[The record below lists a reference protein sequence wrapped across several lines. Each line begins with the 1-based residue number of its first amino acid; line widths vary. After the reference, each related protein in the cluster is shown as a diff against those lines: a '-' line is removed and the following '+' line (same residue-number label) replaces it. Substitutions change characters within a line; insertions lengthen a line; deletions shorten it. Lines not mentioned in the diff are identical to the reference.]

1 MNADNARP
9 GTQDVR
15 DETPLSVWEALAREY
30 EELTGAGNL
39 DAEYRTHAAAYAA
52 QQREARTRVRTGI
65 ENAAAEQEHAREER
79 RFRDILI
86 ARLHQ
91 AGMTALCF
99 SGGGIRS
106 ATFGLGVLQE
116 LARRSDPTRRGV
128 QRPGILSQLDY
139 LSTVSGGGYL
149 GAWFSSLAYHKSG
162 ASHVIAELAATPNT
176 KVDPEPPEV
185 LHLRKFS
192 AYLSPKLGVLSAD
205 TWTLIA
211 TVLRNILL
219 NWFVLLPALV
229 CILVIPQ
236 LVRAVIVFGGSD
248 TARAVFRY
256 ASLGLA
262 AAAIVYVVID
272 LPSAGDR
279 RKSQRA
285 FLLFNLLPLSISS
298 LLISIYFGWSLKN
311 WNYVPRISWKEFLA
325 YPVLVLL
332 IGFAIGLVF
341 AFKKGEL
348 NLQRV
353 VGAAI
358 CAVLTGVAVGA
369 ISRALADGLTGV
381 LRDNPSLYTT
391 LAFPAVFAIL
401 GASSVIFVGLT
412 SRIATDDD
420 REWWARAA
428 AWLLIVPVTW
438 LVFTGLVLH
447 GPDMIQHIRYQ
458 IFGTGLLG
466 SIASWLGFS
475 RKTSSGHEKGVA
487 LIGRLAPAEKV
498 REWAI
503 QLIIPIFLAFLAV
516 LVGSTSRYLNENI
529 RELLVGWFPGAARAS
544 EVYSWAFLLA
554 CALVS
559 AYVLGSFI
567 DPNKF
572 SLSAMYRAR
581 LIRAY
586 LGASN
591 PARRPSLFTGFDP
604 ADNLHMHDLRSEKPL
619 HLVNM
624 ALNLVAGENLAWQQ
638 RKAESFTATRLHC
651 GSLHLGYQPS
661 NHYGHP
667 KGMTLGG
674 AITISGAAASPNM
687 GYHSSPMLS
696 VIMMLFNARLGTWL
710 ANPGLPGKGLWN
722 KAGPTNAVRPFID
735 EACGLTND
743 KNAWVYLSDGG
754 HFENLGL
761 YEMVLRRCHAII
773 VVDASADPHFTFED
787 LGNAVRKVRIDLG
800 IPIDFP
806 QGTPMSVRSTNGRHC
821 AKGIIRYSCID
832 NLAEDGVLVYIKPS
846 LNGNEPPDVTHYSS
860 QNASFPHE
868 TTADQWFNE
877 PQLES
882 YRRLGSH
889 IIEEICT
896 LTPTVSLQEFVE
908 QVERY
913 LWLPSATVASHFT
926 RHAQAYDQLIERL
939 RRDPNLSALDRT
951 MFPNLKRDLGSEL
964 ITLLRSLNPLND
976 QQRRSIFLFCNSLI
990 QLMENVY
997 LDLRLEDNQNDPDNA
1012 GWLKVFQ
1019 NWTNSEHFKAAWK
1032 ASSDTYG
1039 LPFRKFCARTFDLP
1053 FRE

>member
-1 MNADNARP
+1 MVADNP
-9 GTQDVR
+9 GRRAQDPR
-15 DETPLSVWEALAREY
+15 DETPLSVWEVLRREY
-30 EELTGAGNL
+30 EELTGIQNL
-39 DAEYRTHAAAYAA
+39 DGEYRTHADRYAT
-52 QQREARTRVRTGI
+52 QQREARARIRTGRKDV
-65 ENAAAEQEHAREER
+65 AAEREHDREEH

-86 ARLHQ
+86 DRLHQ
-91 AGMTALCF
+91 AETTALCF

-116 LARRSDPTRRGV
+116 FARRSDPQRRAG
-128 QRPGILSQLDY
+128 QRPGILSQVDY

-162 ASHVIAELAATPNT
+162 ASHVIAELSAAPNARI
-176 KVDPEPPEV
+176 DPEPPEV

-192 AYLSPKLGVLSAD
+192 AYLSPKLGLLSAD

-219 NWFVLLPALV
+219 NWFVLFPALV
-229 CILVIPQ
+229 CILAIPQ
-236 LVRAVIVFGGSD
+236 LVRAVILFGGSD
-248 TARAVFRY
+248 IARTVLRY
-256 ASLGLA
+256 ASLGLIA
-262 AAAIVYVVID
+262 ASIVYVVID

-279 RKSQRA
+279 RNSQRA

-298 LLISIYFGWSLKN
+298 LFISIYFGWSLEN
-311 WNYVPRISWKEFLA
+311 WKYESRVSWTEFVA
-325 YPVLVLL
+325 YPVCVLL
-332 IGFAIGLVF
+332 IGFAVGLAF
-341 AFKKGEL
+341 AFRRGEL
-348 NLQRV
+348 NWQRV
-353 VGAAI
+353 LGAALY
-358 CAVLTGVAVGA
+358 AVLTGSAVGA
-369 ISRALADGLTGV
+369 ISHALADGLSTV

-391 LAFPAVFAIL
+391 LAFPAAFAIL
-401 GASSVIFVGLT
+401 ASSSVIFVGLS

-420 REWWARAA
+420 REWWARAT
-428 AWLLIVPVTW
+428 AWLLIVPLTW

-447 GPDMIQHIRYQ
+447 GPEVIRHLRFQ
-458 IFGTGLLG
+458 VLGTGLLG

-475 RKTSSGHEKGVA
+475 RKTSSGHEKGAGVIAHLA
-487 LIGRLAPAEKV
+487 LSDKV

-503 QLIIPIFLAFLAV
+503 QLIIQIFLAFLAI
-516 LVGSTSRYLNENI
+516 LVGSTSRYFNENI
-529 RELLVGWFPGAARAS
+529 CKLLMRWFPSASEISSWALLVAL
-544 EVYSWAFLLA
+544 AFFLAYLL
-554 CALVS
+554 
-559 AYVLGSFI
+559 GTFI

-572 SLSAMYRAR
+572 SLAAMYRAR

-591 PARRPSLFTGFDP
+591 PARRPNLFTGFDP
-604 ADNLHMHDLRSEKPL
+604 ADNLHMHDLCPEKPL
-619 HLVNM
+619 HVVNM

-651 GSLHLGYQPS
+651 GSLRLGYQPS
-661 NHYGHP
+661 DHFGYPG
-667 KGMTLGG
+667 GMTLGG

-696 VIMMLFNARLGTWL
+696 VIMMLFNARLGAWL
-710 ANPGLPGKGLWN
+710 ANPGISGRGLWN

-735 EACGLTND
+735 ETCGLTND

-761 YEMVLRRCHAII
+761 YEMVLRRCHSII
-773 VVDASADPHFTFED
+773 VVDASADPHCRFED
-787 LGNAVRKVRIDLG
+787 LGNAVRKARIDLG
-800 IPIDFP
+800 IPIEFP
-806 QGTPMSVRSTNGRHC
+806 HGTPISARSMNGRHC

-832 NLAEDGVLVYIKPS
+832 AAAEDGVLVYIKPS

-889 IIEEICT
+889 IVEEICA
-896 LTPTVSLQEFVE
+896 LKPTVSLQEFLE

-913 LWLPSATVASHFT
+913 LWFPSAAVASHFT

-951 MFPNLKRDLGSEL
+951 MFPNFKRDLGSEL
-964 ITLLRSLNPLND
+964 GNFLRSLNPLND
-976 QQRRSIFLFCNSLI
+976 QQRRSIFLFCNSMI

-997 LDLRLEDNQNDPDNA
+997 IDLRLEDNQDDPDNA

-1019 NWTNSEHFKAAWK
+1019 NWANSEHFKAAWK
-1032 ASSDTYG
+1032 ISSDTYG

-1053 FRE
+1053 FRG